1 MRIGIDLLWVRT
13 GICGGTESYIRNLLD
28 GFAQYDRENEYV
40 LFAAKDNARSFY
52 KYTQAPHMRL
62 RVCRVKSGNR
72 VLRILWENRYLDAA
86 AARCRVD
93 LMLVPVYSK
102 PAAHASGV
110 PYVSV
115 IHDFQV
121 LHYPEYFSAAKRCF
135 MKYSWKRTVRTSAGL
150 VTISQAV
157 KKDLTRYFPAAENK
171 AVTIYNPVITR
182 ESGLTAE
189 VIESRFGIRRMAYF
203 YCVSSMLPHKNLD
216 TILQVI
222 RDMPGSCLVISG
234 VGREQSMRQK
244 LHAYRIAER
253 VVLTGF
259 VSDRIR
265 DCLYENCRLFLF
277 PSVFEGFGMPPVEAM
292 RKGKRVV
299 MTRCACLEEVT
310 QGKAVYVEA
319 PYSVAEWKE
328 KIQYALTLPEEKM
341 PFREYE
347 LHEIIRQYR
356 QLFDS
361 LTLVCPKAKKSRGHL
376 NMRLFGKQ
384 EDKSKDHFG
393 AQEDNGRVYR
403 GMAAQLRIYE
413 RIYDVVSANGQIAGK
428 KLNYEKQAFLCGIGA
443 HPQIVDVAAYKR
455 LSNPEFYQAVHA
467 AVYHRLPEQEE
478 YEKWSV
484 FFGMEIPA
492 FQSKLLKKLSV
503 SNLAAVNRIRLI
515 HNPYFVQKRGIRY
528 RMLGMLYGL
537 TDKPTLRQIGKKL
550 PQPVQKLVR
559 KVLL

>member
-52 KYTQAPHMRL
+52 KYAQAPHMRL
-62 RVCRVKSGNR
+62 QTCCVKSGNR

-115 IHDFQV
+115 IHDFQA

-150 VTISQAV
+150 VTISEAV
-157 KKDLTRYFPAAENK
+157 RKDLTRYFPAAESK
-171 AVTIYNPVITR
+171 AVSIYNPVITR

-216 TILQVI
+216 TILRVI

-253 VVLTGF
+253 VVLTGV

-319 PYSVAEWKE
+319 PYSAAEWKE

-347 LHEIIRQYR
+347 LREIIRQYR
-356 QLFDS
+356 QLFES
-361 LTLVCPKAKKSRGHL
+361 LTFRSHL
-376 NMRLFGKQ
+376 NLKLLT
-384 EDKSKDHFG
+384 
-393 AQEDNGRVYR
+393 
-403 GMAAQLRIYE
+403 AQLRIYE
-413 RIYDVVSANGQIAGK
+413 RIYDVVSANDRIAGK
-428 KLNYEKQAFLCGIGA
+428 KLDYEKQAFLCGIGA

-467 AVYHRLPEQEE
+467 AVYHRLPEREE
-478 YEKWSV
+478 YETWSAY
-484 FFGMEIPA
+484 FGMETPA
-492 FQSKLLKKLSV
+492 FQSRLLKKLSV
-503 SNLAAVNRIRLI
+503 SNVAAVNRIRLI
-515 HNPYFVQKRGIRY
+515 HNPYFVHNRGIRY